1 MNYFMKYFKSFCLI
15 TISITI
21 MSIGVYFFKFP
32 NNFTF
37 GGVTGAAVV
46 FAKITPLSASMFSTI
61 VNIVLLLIGFIFL
74 GKDFA
79 IKTTYAT
86 VLMSF
91 ELLGFEK
98 LYPLSKPLSNEPML
112 ELIFAITL
120 PAIASALLFY
130 DGASSGGTDVIAMI
144 VKKYTHVS
152 DIGIAL
158 FLTDLIM
165 IIIACFV
172 FDIKTALYSFV
183 GLVVKS
189 FLIDSIIENIM
200 LRKSIMLICDDKD
213 VICDYIINVLHKSA
227 TYVDA
232 RGAYTGARHYIVFT
246 TLTRKQAV
254 ELRGFIHQ
262 NNLQAFMSV
271 MSTSE
276 VFGKGFSS
284 L

>member
-1 MNYFMKYFKSFCLI
+1 MLKQIKNFLI
-15 TISITI
+15 MTLSITI
-21 MSIGVYFFKFP
+21 MAIGVYYFKFP

-61 VNIVLLLIGFIFL
+61 VNMLLLVVGFFFL
-74 GKDFA
+74 GKGFA

-86 VLMSF
+86 VLLSV
-91 ELLGFEK
+91 ELLALEK
-98 LYPLSKPLSNEPML
+98 LDPLTHPLSNEPML
-112 ELIFAITL
+112 ELIFAIAL

-130 DGASSGGTDVIAMI
+130 VGASSGGTDVIAMI
-144 VKKYTHVS
+144 VKKYAHVEN
-152 DIGIAL
+152 IGMAL
-158 FLTDLIM
+158 FLTDLVM

-189 FLIDSIIENIM
+189 FMIDAIIENIM
-200 LRKSIMLICDDKD
+200 LRKSIMLICD
-213 VICDYIINVLHKSA
+213 YITNTLEKSA
-227 TYVDA
+227 TYVEA
-232 RGAYTGARHYIVFT
+232 RGAYTGERNYIVFS
-246 TLTRKQAV
+246 TLTKKQAI
-254 ELRGFIHQ
+254 ELRSFIHQ
-262 NNLQAFMSV
+262 NKLHAFMSV

>member
-1 MNYFMKYFKSFCLI
+1 MLKQIKNFLI
-15 TISITI
+15 MTLSITI
-21 MSIGVYFFKFP
+21 MAIGVYYFKFP

-61 VNIVLLLIGFIFL
+61 VNMLLLVVGFFFL
-74 GKDFA
+74 GKGFA

-86 VLMSF
+86 ILLSV
-91 ELLGFEK
+91 ELLV
-98 LYPLSKPLSNEPML
+98 L
-112 ELIFAITL
+112 ELIFAIAL

-130 DGASSGGTDVIAMI
+130 VGASSGGTDVIAMI
-144 VKKYTHVS
+144 VKKYAHVEN
-152 DIGIAL
+152 IGMAL
-158 FLTDLIM
+158 FLTDLVM

-189 FLIDSIIENIM
+189 FMIDAIIENIM

-213 VICDYIINVLHKSA
+213 VICDYITNTLEKSA
-227 TYVDA
+227 TYVEA
-232 RGAYTGARHYIVFT
+232 RGAYTGERNYIVFS
-246 TLTRKQAV
+246 TLTKKQAI
-254 ELRGFIHQ
+254 ELRSFIHQ
-262 NNLQAFMSV
+262 NKLHAFMSV

>member
-1 MNYFMKYFKSFCLI
+1 MKHIKSFFII

-21 MSIGVYFFKFP
+21 MAIGVYFFKFP

-46 FAKITPLSASMFSTI
+46 FANLLPVSASMFSTI
-61 VNIVLLLIGFIFL
+61 ANMILLVIGFIFL
-74 GKDFA
+74 GKTFA

-86 VLMSF
+86 VLLSG
-91 ELLGFEK
+91 ELLAFEK
-98 LYPLSKPLSNEPML
+98 ITPLTHPLSNEPML
-112 ELIFAITL
+112 ELIFAIAL
-120 PAIASALLFY
+120 PAISSALLFY
-130 DGASSGGTDVIAMI
+130 EGASSGGTDVIAMI
-144 VKKYTHVS
+144 VKKYTNVE
-152 DIGIAL
+152 DIGMAL
-158 FLTDLIM
+158 FLTDLVM

-189 FLIDSIIENIM
+189 FMIDAIIENIM
-200 LRKSIMLICDDKD
+200 LRKSIMLICNDKD
-213 VICDYIINVLHKSA
+213 VICDFIINELGKSA

-232 RGAYTGARHYIVFT
+232 KGAYTGERNYIIFS
-246 TLTRKQAV
+246 TLTKKQAV
-254 ELRGFIHQ
+254 ELRRFIHE
-262 NNLQAFMSV
+262 NKLHAFMSV

>member
-1 MNYFMKYFKSFCLI
+1 MKHIKSFFII

-21 MSIGVYFFKFP
+21 MAIGVYFFKFP

-46 FAKITPLSASMFSTI
+46 FANLLPVSASMFSTI
-61 VNIVLLLIGFIFL
+61 ANMILLVIGFIFL
-74 GKDFA
+74 GKNFA

-86 VLMSF
+86 VLLSV
-91 ELLGFEK
+91 ELLAFEK
-98 LYPLSKPLSNEPML
+98 LTPLPHPLSNEPML
-112 ELIFAITL
+112 ELIFAIAL
-120 PAIASALLFY
+120 PAISSALLFY
-130 DGASSGGTDVIAMI
+130 EGASSGGTDVIAMI
-144 VKKYTHVS
+144 VKKYTNVE
-152 DIGIAL
+152 DIGMAL
-158 FLTDLIM
+158 FLTDLVM

-189 FLIDSIIENIM
+189 FMIDAIIENIM
-200 LRKSIMLICDDKD
+200 LRKSIMLICNDKD
-213 VICDYIINVLHKSA
+213 VICDFIINELGKSA

-232 RGAYTGARHYIVFT
+232 KGAYTGERNYIVFS
-246 TLTRKQAV
+246 TLTKKQAV
-254 ELRGFIHQ
+254 ELRRFIHE
-262 NNLQAFMSV
+262 NKLHAFMSV

>member
-1 MNYFMKYFKSFCLI
+1 MLKQIKNFLI
-15 TISITI
+15 MTLSITI
-21 MSIGVYFFKFP
+21 MAIGVYYFKFP

-61 VNIVLLLIGFIFL
+61 VNMLLLVVGFFFL
-74 GKDFA
+74 GKGFA
-79 IKTTYAT
+79 IKLL
-86 VLMSF
+86 VL
-91 ELLGFEK
+91 EK
-98 LYPLSKPLSNEPML
+98 LDPLTHPLSNEPML
-112 ELIFAITL
+112 ELIFAIAL

-130 DGASSGGTDVIAMI
+130 VGASSGGTDVIAMI
-144 VKKYTHVS
+144 VKKYAHVEN
-152 DIGIAL
+152 IGMAL
-158 FLTDLIM
+158 FLTDLVM

-189 FLIDSIIENIM
+189 FMIDAIIENIM

-213 VICDYIINVLHKSA
+213 VICDYITNTLEKSA
-227 TYVDA
+227 TYVEA
-232 RGAYTGARHYIVFT
+232 RGAYTGERNYIVFS
-246 TLTRKQAV
+246 TLTKKQAI
-254 ELRGFIHQ
+254 ELRSFIHQ
-262 NNLQAFMSV
+262 NKLHAFMSV

>member
-1 MNYFMKYFKSFCLI
+1 MKHIKSFFII

-21 MSIGVYFFKFP
+21 MAIGVYFFKFP

-46 FAKITPLSASMFSTI
+46 FANLLPVSASMFSTI
-61 VNIVLLLIGFIFL
+61 ANMILLVIGFIFL
-74 GKDFA
+74 GKNFA

-86 VLMSF
+86 VLLSV
-91 ELLGFEK
+91 ELLAFEK
-98 LYPLSKPLSNEPML
+98 LNPLTHPLSNEPML
-112 ELIFAITL
+112 ELIFAIAL
-120 PAIASALLFY
+120 PAISSALLFY
-130 DGASSGGTDVIAMI
+130 EGASSGGTDVIAMI
-144 VKKYTHVS
+144 VKKYTNVE
-152 DIGIAL
+152 DIGMAL
-158 FLTDLIM
+158 FLTDLVM

-189 FLIDSIIENIM
+189 FMIDAIIENIM
-200 LRKSIMLICDDKD
+200 LRKSIMLICNDKD
-213 VICDYIINVLHKSA
+213 VICDFIINELGKSA

-232 RGAYTGARHYIVFT
+232 KGAYTGERNYIVFS
-246 TLTRKQAV
+246 TLTKKQAV
-254 ELRGFIHQ
+254 ELRRFIHE
-262 NNLQAFMSV
+262 NKLHAFMSV

>member
-1 MNYFMKYFKSFCLI
+1 MLKQIKNFLI
-15 TISITI
+15 MTLSITI
-21 MSIGVYFFKFP
+21 MAIGVYYFKFP

-61 VNIVLLLIGFIFL
+61 VNMLLLAVGFFFL
-74 GKDFA
+74 GKGFA

-86 VLMSF
+86 ILLSV
-91 ELLGFEK
+91 ELLVLEK
-98 LYPLSKPLSNEPML
+98 LDPLTHPLSNEPML
-112 ELIFAITL
+112 ELIFAIAL

-130 DGASSGGTDVIAMI
+130 VGASSGGTDVIAMI
-144 VKKYTHVS
+144 VKKYAHVEN
-152 DIGIAL
+152 IGMAL
-158 FLTDLIM
+158 FLTDLVM

-189 FLIDSIIENIM
+189 FMIDAIIENIM

-213 VICDYIINVLHKSA
+213 VICDYITNTLEKSA
-227 TYVDA
+227 TYVET
-232 RGAYTGARHYIVFT
+232 RGAYTGERNYIVFS
-246 TLTRKQAV
+246 TLTKKQAV
-254 ELRGFIHQ
+254 ELRSFIHQ
-262 NNLQAFMSV
+262 NKLHAFMSV

>member
-1 MNYFMKYFKSFCLI
+1 MKHIKSFFII

-21 MSIGVYFFKFP
+21 MAIGVYFFKFP

-46 FAKITPLSASMFSTI
+46 FANLLPVSASMFSTI
-61 VNIVLLLIGFIFL
+61 ANMILLVIGFIFL
-74 GKDFA
+74 GKTFA

-86 VLMSF
+86 VLLSG
-91 ELLGFEK
+91 ELLAFEK
-98 LYPLSKPLSNEPML
+98 LTPLTHPLSNEPML
-112 ELIFAITL
+112 ELIFAIAL
-120 PAIASALLFY
+120 PAISSALLFY
-130 DGASSGGTDVIAMI
+130 EGASSGGTDVIAMI
-144 VKKYTHVS
+144 VKKYTNVE
-152 DIGIAL
+152 DIGMAL
-158 FLTDLIM
+158 FLTDLVM

-183 GLVVKS
+183 GLVVTS
-189 FLIDSIIENIM
+189 FMIDAIIENIM
-200 LRKSIMLICDDKD
+200 LRKSIMLICNDKD
-213 VICDYIINVLHKSA
+213 VICDFIINELGKSA

-232 RGAYTGARHYIVFT
+232 KGAYTGERNYIIFS
-246 TLTRKQAV
+246 TLTKKQAV
-254 ELRGFIHQ
+254 ELRRFIHE
-262 NNLQAFMSV
+262 NKLHAFMSV